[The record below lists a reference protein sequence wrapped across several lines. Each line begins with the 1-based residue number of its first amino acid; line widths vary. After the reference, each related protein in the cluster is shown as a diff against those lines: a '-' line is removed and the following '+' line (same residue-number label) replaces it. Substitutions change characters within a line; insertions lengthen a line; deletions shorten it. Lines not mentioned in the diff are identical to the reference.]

1 MRSGLNLNTG
11 SVIKMIFKV
20 IKLERIQKESTRKKT
35 RKAKELIFWTLQ
47 NLGIKVAEKQQAME
61 AEKGHLDSHTSLLKG
76 MCRKCFKGERATL

>member
-35 RKAKELIFWTLQ
+35 RKAKELIFGTLQ
-47 NLGIKVAEKQQAME
+47 NLGIKVAEKQ
-61 AEKGHLDSHTSLLKG
+61 
-76 MCRKCFKGERATL
+76 